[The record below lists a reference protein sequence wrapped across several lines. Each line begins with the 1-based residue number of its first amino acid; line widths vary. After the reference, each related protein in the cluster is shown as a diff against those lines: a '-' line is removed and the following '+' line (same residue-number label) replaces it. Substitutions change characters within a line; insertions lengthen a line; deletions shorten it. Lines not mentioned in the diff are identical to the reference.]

1 MSKAGFGDHL
11 KREREMRGV
20 SLDEICAATRISTR
34 FLEALEG
41 EHWEV
46 LPGGVF
52 NRGFVRAVSR
62 YLGLDEEGMV
72 AEYAMAM
79 SEQNPVPAWSRPQ
92 APPPA
97 QEKNWLILALAVV
110 VLLLAGT
117 GWFGWRF
124 IAHRRARQ
132 AAAREAAAATITA
145 TASSVAAVPSPPPP
159 ASSSSSNQDV
169 STPAVSATDT
179 PAPTPA
185 PTVDGSLELKI
196 EASKPTRLAV
206 EGDGLPLFNGDI
218 AAGQNRTFFAQT
230 NFQVSARDAGALML
244 ALNGESLAAVGPAGK
259 PGKVTL
265 TRRDLKSA
273 AGGTH

>member
-20 SLDEICAATRISTR
+20 SLDEICAATRISVR
-34 FLEALEG
+34 FLEALES

-62 YLGLDEEGMV
+62 FLGLDEEGMV

-79 SEQNPVPAWSRPQ
+79 SEHNPPPAWSRPP

-97 QEKNWLILALAVV
+97 QERNWLVWVLAAV
-110 VLLLAGT
+110 VLLLAGA
-117 GWFGWRF
+117 GWFGWRLH
-124 IAHRRARQ
+124 ARRHAQ
-132 AAAREAAAATITA
+132 QIAARNAAAATI
-145 TASSVAAVPSPPPP
+145 ASSPIVSIPTAPPSNSVTPSSQDAAGPAVPGADAP
-159 ASSSSSNQDV
+159 ASGQ
-169 STPAVSATDT
+169 TI
-179 PAPTPA
+179 
-185 PTVDGSLELKI
+185 DGSLELKV
-196 EASKPTRLAV
+196 EANKPTMVAV
-206 EGDGLPLFNGDI
+206 EADGLPLFNGDVI
-218 AAGQNRTFFAQT
+218 AGQSRTFYAQT
-230 NFQVSARDAGALML
+230 DFQVSARDAGALL
-244 ALNGESLAAVGPAGK
+244 LQLNGQPLAPIGPPGK

-265 TRRDLKSA
+265 TRRDLKPA